1 MILEYTIS
9 IGSLIQSSLLLVA
22 ALAAYHTLKGDVH
35 VLKRDVRYIEENQRT
50 MAEAFSQL
58 GKVLTQVAVQ
68 DNRID
73 MLERRLEDF
82 KHEKR

>member
-22 ALAAYHTLKGDVH
+22 ALAAYYTLKGDVH

-58 GKVLTQVAVQ
+58 EKILTQVAVQ